1 MITAE
6 AIQQQ
11 IENGIEDAQV
21 MVKLEGNK
29 CLVAVASPAFEGLR
43 TIKKQ
48 QMIYAC
54 LNDLIASGELHAV
67 SMHTYTPSEWQ
78 TQQKLGIPGF

>member
-6 AIQQQ
+6 DIQQR
-11 IENGIEDAQV
+11 IESGIDSSQA
-21 MVKLEGNK
+21 MVRLDGNK
-29 CLVAVASPAFEGLR
+29 CLVAVSSPAFEGLR

-54 LNDLIASGELHAV
+54 LNELIASGELHAV
-67 SMHTYTPSEWQ
+67 SMLTYTPAEWDSQ
-78 TQQKLGIPGF
+78 KKLGFPGF